1 MNITHTWIIKKLK
14 QVNDGTGLV
23 TSVGFKVVSRDTETS
38 TAVSVYETV
47 NLDIEGIDMDS
58 ITPYSNLTEDQVIQ
72 FVKDKLGSEAQ
83 SLEND
88 NARLITERIAPSTPP
103 IIVENLPWS

>member
-1 MNITHTWIIKKLK
+1 MNITHTWIIKSLK

-38 TAVSVYETV
+38 TAVSVYENVT
-47 NLDIEGIDMDS
+47 LDIEGIDMSS
-58 ITPYSNLTEDQVIQ
+58 ITPYNELTQEQVIQ
-72 FVKDKLGSEAQ
+72 FVKDKLGDQAQ

-88 NARLITERIAPSTPP
+88 NANAIKRKIAPPTPP
-103 IIVENLPWS
+103 IIVESLPWS

>member
-1 MNITHTWIIKKLK
+1 MNITHTWIIKSLK

-38 TAVSVYETV
+38 TAVSVYENVT
-47 NLDIEGIDMDS
+47 LDIEGIDMSS
-58 ITPYSNLTEDQVIQ
+58 ITPYSELTQEQVIQ
-72 FVKDKLGSEAQ
+72 FVKDKLGDQAQ

-88 NARLITERIAPSTPP
+88 NANAIKTKIAPPTPS
-103 IIVENLPWS
+103 IIVESLPWS